1 LFLCAYE
8 SDFLQELHKN
18 KDRKL
23 AQTVNSSFRYIDDVL
38 SLSISQMCD
47 YLHLTYPIE
56 FAVNNTTETQKSAYY
71 LDLEIDNGRRLKKKL
86 ETNVMTLLFH

>member
-1 LFLCAYE
+1 
-8 SDFLQELHKN
+8 
-18 KDRKL
+18 
-23 AQTVNSSFRYIDDVL
+23 
-38 SLSISQMCD
+38 MCD